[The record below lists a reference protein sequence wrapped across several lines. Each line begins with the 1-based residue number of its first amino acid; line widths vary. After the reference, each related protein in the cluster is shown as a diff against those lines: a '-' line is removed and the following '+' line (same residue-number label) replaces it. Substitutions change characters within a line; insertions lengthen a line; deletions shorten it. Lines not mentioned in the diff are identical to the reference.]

1 MLQELLEKNQITQQA
16 LAEKL
21 NVSQQAVSKW
31 NKRISTPNPNQIDTY
46 GADGIYYLF
55 HWVTMPS
62 EKCPYK
68 VERRAEI

>member
-1 MLQELLEKNQITQQA
+1 MNKIKELRKE
-16 LAEKL
+16 
-21 NVSQQAVSKW
+21 
-31 NKRISTPNPNQIDTY
+31 NKPTY